1 MSFWNEKPRSL
12 SDMAREV
19 ERADSK
25 ARDAAARYAAYM
37 GRTGTMRSDQRADAM
52 KAGADSAQK
61 HAKVLRENLRNR
73 TEALNLGEQVTDS
86 LVKRDLRLWG
96 TVAVAV
102 VVYGLVLMS
111 RNGTVAALV
120 AAGTA
125 GFMWWGRTYTAE
137 GREAVRYTLWHHP
150 YWLALVGAGGFFLS
164 FVAALADPG
173 RNLTALALLLIAL
186 VSAGTW
192 YLLSCWEPASV
203 KQARAAQRAE
213 SEGPSPEDQARAG
226 VQRVMFGRAGLT
238 WKRPDGL
245 DVYPEV
251 QRIGEDDR
259 GRVFF
264 DASVIPGRQTVE
276 DFQKAAGR
284 IASSWGVPRVV
295 VTEPAP
301 HVARVTA
308 ILHETRLTG
317 PVQWYAAPDAAVA
330 EYVQR
335 LPMGAEVETGDEWV
349 LNLAERNFVIG
360 GIPGSG
366 KSSFANALLAH
377 LARHPDV
384 RIAFVDLK
392 FGAEAAP
399 WAPRA
404 DAVISNTPDDPEA
417 GTMDALAFISEAVA
431 DLGARYKRMI
441 EAGVQNAWT
450 EGFLGPDEPVKVLVI
465 DECSE
470 LFKTDTPERAKLANR
485 VIAQLKSFVQQG
497 RAAGY
502 VLLMSTQYPKDE
514 NLPTSIRENASD
526 KIAFHVGSEKG
537 MHAILGYSFV
547 PESKAD
553 DPTRITVEERGQA
566 VVVGDTGE
574 PARIQMSWIS
584 KETKAAVVESSAQL
598 RRSWL
603 DKEPRGQREAVPAA
617 EQAEERRSV
626 AFPDSI
632 TVPRHEDGTED
643 LGLLYSMYPEARP
656 DDAPIDLPSSDSQA
670 LREGERLVDCD
681 SAEEVPTERGP
692 WRI

>member
-1 MSFWNEKPRSL
+1 MSTMVVTEDLRKGRAVGMFLLAVLVFVGSL
-12 SDMAREV
+12 VLVQGWKAGIVAGITVAILWRGV
-19 ERADSK
+19 TGVRAGEDQTIRYRVWEHPAWMRWGATGAFVLAFILAVVRPDRNIFSGVYLLAAAACAVSAVIAGAWVPAWK
-25 ARDAAARYAAYM
+25 RQQEAAPTSAEDAAAARVSTAI
-37 GRTGTMRSDQRADAM
+37 
-52 KAGADSAQK
+52 
-61 HAKVLRENLRNR
+61 
-73 TEALNLGEQVTDS
+73 LGQV
-86 LVKRDLRLWG
+86 
-96 TVAVAV
+96 
-102 VVYGLVLMS
+102 
-111 RNGTVAALV
+111 
-120 AAGTA
+120 
-125 GFMWWGRTYTAE
+125 
-137 GREAVRYTLWHHP
+137 
-150 YWLALVGAGGFFLS
+150 
-164 FVAALADPG
+164 
-173 RNLTALALLLIAL
+173 
-186 VSAGTW
+186 
-192 YLLSCWEPASV
+192 
-203 KQARAAQRAE
+203 
-213 SEGPSPEDQARAG
+213 
-226 VQRVMFGRAGLT
+226 GLT
-238 WKRPDGL
+238 WKSPKTGL
-245 DVYPEV
+245 DVYPELHGV
-251 QRIGEDDR
+251 GRDERD
-259 GRVFF
+259 RVFF
-264 DASVIPGRQTVE
+264 DASVIAGRQTVE
-276 DFQKAAGR
+276 DFQKAGAR
-284 IASSWGVPRVV
+284 IASAWGVPRVV

-308 ILHETRLTG
+308 ILHETRLNG
-317 PVQWYAAPDAAVA
+317 PVQWYMAPDAEVA

-384 RIAFVDLK
+384 RIGFIDLK

-399 WAPRA
+399 WEPRA

-470 LFKTDTPERAKLANR
+470 LFKADTPERAKLANR

-537 MHAILGYSFV
+537 MHAILGYSYV

-574 PARIQMSWIS
+574 AARIQMSWIS

-603 DKEPRGQREAVPAA
+603 DKGQPEPEERREYDPAA
-617 EQAEERRSV
+617 EEANMLPDERERV
-626 AFPDSI
+626 QEARAAGFPDPI
-632 TVPRHEDGTED
+632 TVPRREDGTEN
-643 LGLLYSMYPEARP
+643 LAAMWEKYPDARP
-656 DDAPIDLPSSDSQA
+656 EDEPIDLPDVEESDPGNRPVAS
-670 LREGERLVDCD
+670 GEPVEDD
-681 SAEEVPTERGP
+681 DGAEEVPEESGP

>member
-1 MSFWNEKPRSL
+1 MSFWNEKPRTL
-12 SDMAREV
+12 DAITQEV
-19 ERADSK
+19 ERADGK
-25 ARDAAARYAAYM
+25 ARDAASRYTAYIHSS
-37 GRTGTMRSDQRADAM
+37 GGLRNAQKADEM
-52 KAGADSAQK
+52 KAAAESAQK

-73 TEALNLGEQVTDS
+73 TDALNVGASVSDS
-86 LVKRDLRLWG
+86 LVKRELRLGG
-96 TVAVAV
+96 TVALGVL
-102 VVYGLVLMS
+102 VYGLVLS
-111 RNGTVAALV
+111 TGNGPVAALI
-120 AAGTA
+120 AGGA
-125 GFMWWGRTYTAE
+125 VSYMWWGRTHVVE
-137 GREAVRYTLWHHP
+137 GRDSVRYTLWHHP
-150 YWLALVGAGGFFLS
+150 SWLALVGAVGFFVS
-164 FVAALADPG
+164 FVAALTDPG
-173 RNLTALALLLIAL
+173 RNLTAVVLLLISLA
-186 VSAGTW
+186 SAGTW
-192 YLLSCWEPASV
+192 YLLSCWVPASA
-203 KQARAAQRAE
+203 KQAQAAQRPE
-213 SEGPSPEDQARAG
+213 QLPEDRARAG
-226 VQRVMFGRAGLT
+226 VHRVLFGRAGLT

-245 DVYPEV
+245 DLYPEV
-251 QRIGEDDR
+251 QQIGEDER

-276 DFQKAAGR
+276 DFQKAGAR
-284 IASSWGVPRVV
+284 IASAWGVPRVV
-295 VTEPAP
+295 VTEPHP
-301 HVARVTA
+301 HVARMTA
-308 ILHETRLTG
+308 ILHETRITG
-317 PVQWYAAPDAAVA
+317 SVMWRAAPEAEVS
-330 EYVQR
+330 EYVQQ
-335 LPMGAEVETGDEWV
+335 LPMGAEVETGDEWT

-384 RIAFVDLK
+384 RIAFIDLK

-417 GTMDALAFISEAVA
+417 GTMDALRFISEAVA

-441 EAGVQNAWT
+441 AAGVQNAWT

-574 PARIQMSWIS
+574 AARIQMSWIS
-584 KETKAAVVESSAQL
+584 KKTKTAVVESSAHF

-603 DKEPRGQREAVPAA
+603 DQRAPEPREPSPAA
-617 EQAEERRSV
+617 APAQDE
-626 AFPDSI
+626 
-632 TVPRHEDGTED
+632 
-643 LGLLYSMYPEARP
+643 LGLYYSMYP
-656 DDAPIDLPSSDSQA
+656 DAGPRDTPIEIPRSDSQE

-681 SAEEVPTERGP
+681 SAEEVPTEPGP